1 MLIQR
6 LLQLLLIAI
15 VIVVALALLGFVLQ
29 IAGTLLWLGVQVLV
43 LLVVVAAVLRFVE
56 LWRAKRRW

>member
-15 VIVVALALLGFVLQ
+15 VVMVALALLGVVLKVSVAL
-29 IAGTLLWLGVQVLV
+29 IKLVLPVLV
-43 LLVVVAAVLRFVE
+43 LLVVVAALLRFVE
-56 LWRAKRRW
+56 LLQKKRR